1 VWILNLNF
9 SSIAMNKKIV
19 PVIAVSVLISLI
31 GVFLYFHYGR
41 TLTDRMEHAVGRIVS
56 ACADVAYK
64 PSCYDKEIPKFL
76 GKFSME
82 EVFAIT
88 KKVQTRDASY
98 SYCHVLGHA
107 VSAYET
113 KKDPSTWQ
121 EVITRCPSGVCSN
134 GCVHGAFQER
144 FRTDVLTSEQIQGV
158 APDLRSVCEP
168 REGWNPTGMEQ
179 ATCYHALG
187 HLLMYI
193 TGADI
198 PQSLILCDDFA
209 AQRPGSSYDFHQI
222 CYDGAFMQIFQPLEP
237 EDIALVKGKQPTRE
251 TVSTF
256 CSQYGG
262 EQHASCVGE
271 SWPLFFNELTQN
283 PQFVTA
289 FCGTV
294 EEKFKERCYNG
305 VFYILV
311 VQFRFNLDQMYAYCT
326 RLSDPLSGRCFANT
340 ASRLIETDWEN
351 INNAV
356 GWCNRAE
363 RVEDKEACF
372 SELVVYAS
380 YNFHKDSGEF
390 RALCTGLEDPWKE
403 RCFGSS
409 MPRDLKPVSE

>member
-1 VWILNLNF
+1 
-9 SSIAMNKKIV
+9 MNKR
-19 PVIAVSVLISLI
+19 
-31 GVFLYFHYGR
+31 VFLGVLLGVVVLELCIILFGHLR
-41 TLTDRMEHAVGRIVS
+41 VSDEDRMNTAVRKALSICEKE
-56 ACADVAYK
+56 AHR

-76 GKFSME
+76 NKFSME

-88 KKVQTRDASY
+88 KKVQMQDASY

-107 VSAYET
+107 VSAHET

-144 FRTDVLTSEQIQGV
+144 FRTDVLTSEQIQGI
-158 APDLRSVCEP
+158 AQDLRSVCEP
-168 REGWNPTGMEQ
+168 RAGWNPTGMEQ

-198 PQSLILCDDFA
+198 PQSLVLCDDFA

-251 TVSTF
+251 TVNTF

-262 EQHASCVGE
+262 EQQASCVGE

-283 PQFVTA
+283 PQFVTT
-289 FCGTV
+289 FCGAV
-294 EEKFKERCYNG
+294 EEGFKERCYNG

-351 INNAV
+351 IHDAV
-356 GWCNRAE
+356 SWCNRAL
-363 RVEDKEACF
+363 RIPDKDACF
-372 SELVVYAS
+372 NELVVYAS

-390 RALCTGLEDPWKE
+390 KALCTELEDPWKE
-403 RCFGSS
+403 RCFGSGA
-409 MPRDLKPVSE
+409 PKDLKPVSE